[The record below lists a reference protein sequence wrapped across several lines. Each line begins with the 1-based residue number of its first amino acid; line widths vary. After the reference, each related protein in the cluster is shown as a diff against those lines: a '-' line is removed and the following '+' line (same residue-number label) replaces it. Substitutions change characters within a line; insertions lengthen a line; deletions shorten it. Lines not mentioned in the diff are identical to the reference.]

1 MICIQCQ
8 GAGILFPDEEITEAK
23 PIVSGGRFSLAFRSR
38 GTGNIQFVKQYA
50 TQAERD
56 GMLRKLEDSAE
67 KRLWTCLSEGQ
78 PEGETQNDEIREKLR
93 EAQEMTEKLQ
103 ERIRKTEEELEKMRE
118 KARAGATAAKKAAK
132 KKQDGKPEKKT
143 KEKVTLSEKE
153 AADIVSGTDL
163 TEGAKEALLTWLA
176 YKYEK
181 HQPYQRTG
189 FKALI
194 TKMKNNS
201 GKFGE
206 EAVAELIGDCM
217 SSGYQGIT
225 WDRLKKPGAQGA
237 KKGNQWNSCMQNEY
251 SEEEFAKLEKELE
264 NSPVA

>member
-118 KARAGATAAKKAAK
+118 KARAGATASKKPAK

-153 AADIVSGTDL
+153 AADIVEGTGL
-163 TEGAKEALLTWLA
+163 PGKAKEALLTWLA

-225 WDRLKKPGAQGA
+225 WDRLKKPGSQ
-237 KKGNQWNSCMQNEY
+237 KGNQFNTFSQNEY
-251 SEEEFAKLEKELE
+251 SDADLEEIE

>member
-118 KARAGATAAKKAAK
+118 KARAGATAAKKPAK

-153 AADIVSGTDL
+153 AADIVEGTGL
-163 TEGAKEALLTWLA
+163 PGKAKEALLTWLA

-189 FKALI
+189 FKALV

-225 WDRLKKPGAQGA
+225 WDRLKKPGSQ
-237 KKGNQWNSCMQNEY
+237 KGNQFNTFSQNEY
-251 SEEEFAKLEKELE
+251 SDADLEEIE

>member
-8 GAGILFPDEEITEAK
+8 GAGILFPDEEITKAK

-118 KARAGATAAKKAAK
+118 KARAGTTAAKKPAK

-153 AADIVSGTDL
+153 AADIVEGTGL
-163 TEGAKEALLTWLA
+163 PGKAKEALLTWLA

-189 FKALI
+189 FKALV

-225 WDRLKKPGAQGA
+225 WDRLKKPGSQ
-237 KKGNQWNSCMQNEY
+237 KGNQFNTFSQNEY
-251 SEEEFAKLEKELE
+251 SDADLEEIE

>member
-78 PEGETQNDEIREKLR
+78 AEGETQNDEIREKLR

-118 KARAGATAAKKAAK
+118 KARAGATAAKKPAK

-153 AADIVSGTDL
+153 AADIVEGTGL
-163 TEGAKEALLTWLA
+163 PGKAKEALLTWLA

-189 FKALI
+189 FKALV

-225 WDRLKKPGAQGA
+225 WDRLKKPGSQ
-237 KKGNQWNSCMQNEY
+237 KGNQFNTFSQNEY
-251 SEEEFAKLEKELE
+251 SDADLEEIE